1 MKIHLQNEFPEATT
15 DGIGIRY
22 SIYTQGCKGGLF
34 GDCISNC
41 KGCQNPETWSFDEDT
56 PGSYWLEID
65 DLVEKMRESKLSWG
79 KLTLCGGDPIW
90 QAEACIELISKLKK
104 IKPDFNVWAYSGLSY
119 EYISKSANKENNW
132 KDYLKAID
140 VLIDGPF
147 LLDKR
152 DISLSWRGSPNQRI
166 IDVPKS
172 LKSNE
177 IILFE
182 DF

>member
-22 SIYTQGCKGGLF
+22 SIYTQGCRGGLF

-41 KGCQNPETWSFDEDT
+41 EGCQNPETWSFDKNA
-56 PGSYWLEID
+56 PGSYWLEVDELI
-65 DLVEKMRESKLSWG
+65 EKMQKDKISWG

-104 IKPDFNVWAYSGLSY
+104 LKPDFNVWVYSGLSFD
-119 EYISKSANKENNW
+119 YILKSANKENRW
-132 KDYLKAID
+132 KEYLESID

-166 IDVPKS
+166 IDVQV
-172 LKSNE
+172 
-177 IILFE
+177 
-182 DF
+182 